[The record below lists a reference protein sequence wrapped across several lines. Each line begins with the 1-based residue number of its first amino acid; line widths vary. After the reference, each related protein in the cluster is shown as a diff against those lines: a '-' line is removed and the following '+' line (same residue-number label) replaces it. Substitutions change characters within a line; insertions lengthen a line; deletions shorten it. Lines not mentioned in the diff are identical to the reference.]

1 MPRICNKEG
10 GHAWGLGFYRSGR
23 QGLSSGCLASWLVF
37 RYGPGGPA
45 KGRGMDWQARS
56 GGVDVST
63 ASLGSGALTRALQC
77 RQATGLSELLSWKLC
92 TKPMRPPSTELERR
106 K

>member
-10 GHAWGLGFYRSGR
+10 GHAWGLGFYRSEGE
-23 QGLSSGCLASWLVF
+23 GLSSTCSAGWLVF
-37 RYGPGGPA
+37 PCGPGGPA
-45 KGRGMDWQARS
+45 EGRGVGPQARS
-56 GGVDVST
+56 GGSDGS
-63 ASLGSGALTRALQC
+63 AAILGSGALTRALQW
-77 RQATGLSELLSWKLC
+77 RQATGRSELLSWKLC